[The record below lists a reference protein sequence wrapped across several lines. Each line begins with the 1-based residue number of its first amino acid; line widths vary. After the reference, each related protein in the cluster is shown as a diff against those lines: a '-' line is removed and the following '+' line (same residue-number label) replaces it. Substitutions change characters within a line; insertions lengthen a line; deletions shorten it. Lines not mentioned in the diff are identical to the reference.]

1 MNDKEKNLRSII
13 DCGVI
18 AIVRVG
24 SAQEAIEVCGAIAKG
39 GVKPIEVTMTVPGA
53 IDVIKEFKGAVKD
66 EVLVGAGTVLDPET
80 ARAVILAGA
89 EFIVSPTLN
98 LGVIEVCRRYSKV
111 VIPGTFT
118 PTEMLTAWEAGGDI
132 IKVFPATV
140 GGPQYLRDIKGPL
153 PQIRLCPTGG
163 VNLENTPDFIKAGAV
178 AVAAGTSLVDK
189 RAVSEKNYGI
199 ITENA
204 RKFVEAVKLARA
216 TKLEKGEPR
225 HG

>member
-1 MNDKEKNLRSII
+1 MDNKEKNLQVII
-13 DCGVI
+13 DCGVV
-18 AIVRVG
+18 AIVRVA
-24 SAQEAIEVCGAIAKG
+24 SAQEAVEVCGAIAKG

-53 IDVIKEFKGAVKD
+53 IDAIKEFKSAVKD

-89 EFIVSPTLN
+89 DFVVSPTLN
-98 LGVIEVCRRYSKV
+98 LEVIKVCRRYSKI

-118 PTEMLTAWEAGGDI
+118 PTEILTAWEAGADI
-132 IKVFPATV
+132 VKVFPATV
-140 GGPQYLRDIKGPL
+140 GGPQYLRDIRGPL

-163 VNLENTPDFIKAGAV
+163 VNLENTPDFIRAGAV

-189 RAVSEKNYGI
+189 KAVSEKNYDL

-204 RKFVEAVKLARA
+204 RKFVAAVKLARA
-216 TKLEKGEPR
+216 S
-225 HG
+225 

>member
-1 MNDKEKNLRSII
+1 MDNKEKNLQDII
-13 DCGVI
+13 DCGVV
-18 AIVRVG
+18 AIVRVA
-24 SAQEAIEVCGAIAKG
+24 SAREAVEVCGAIAKG

-53 IDVIKEFKGAVKD
+53 IDVIKEFKSAVKD

-89 EFIVSPTLN
+89 EFVVSPTLN
-98 LGVIEVCRRYSKV
+98 LEVIEICRRYSKI

-118 PTEMLTAWEAGGDI
+118 PTEILTAWEAGADI
-132 IKVFPATV
+132 VKVFPATV
-140 GGPQYLRDIKGPL
+140 GGPQYLRDIRGPL

-178 AVAAGTSLVDK
+178 AVAAATSLVDRK
-189 RAVSEKNYGI
+189 AVSEKNYDL

-204 RKFVEAVKLARA
+204 RKFVAAVKLARA
-216 TKLEKGEPR
+216 G
-225 HG
+225 